1 MPEQEHL
8 IAAILAAGLMAQRP
22 IAHPERNRKTSAR
35 AAVALYSECLNEMGR
50 DEQSK
55 GGASAS

>member
-22 IAHPERNRKTSAR
+22 ISHAERDRKAAAR
-35 AAVALYSECLNEMGR
+35 SAVALYRECLHEMGLG
-50 DEQSK
+50 EQLKS
-55 GGASAS
+55 G

>member
-1 MPEQEHL
+1 MQEQDHL

-22 IAHPERNRKTSAR
+22 IAHPERDRKASAR
-35 AAVALYSECLNEMGR
+35 SAVALYRECLNEMGR

-55 GGASAS
+55 GG